1 MKNSKT
7 AVILSSLFYDAE
19 HQIKALSLYQS
30 EEGMFICLIKT
41 LTVCSKQMAGVLN

>member
-7 AVILSSLFYDAE
+7 AVILNSLLYELE
-19 HQIKALSLYQS
+19 HQIKTLCPYQS
-30 EEGMFICLIKT
+30 EEGMFIGLIKT